1 MNLLSTSYDF
11 LNHKEKLNLLTIFF
25 LIIISSFLEMIGIG
39 LILPLLTAI
48 VDNNFFNNNEIVGN
62 IKNQFNI
69 NSKNQFII
77 IIILAIVIANFG
89 KAFFLTISS
98 WKQINDVANINKR
111 FTNQMYLEYINSDW
125 KFLVNKNPAI
135 ILRNIYI
142 STQDFTDKV
151 LTRYLLLATEIIMI
165 IFILSLLIYVNPST
179 TLIAIIFCA
188 ITGFLAQKITK
199 KYNYQFGLIRQKY
212 LALRQKHILETF
224 KAIKLIKILN
234 KVIMF
239 NKNYLDLSSKEIK
252 AKSDQEFFNRL
263 PRIWIEFLSILI
275 MCFIIIYIVK
285 YYGNIS
291 SFLPTIGLYIVA
303 SYKLLPSLV
312 KILNLI
318 QTLRFAR
325 PVVAN
330 LVEEINDIKKV
341 SLDLRTDNVDN
352 HINKDFRNSF
362 NKNIIIQNLNFS
374 YDINKKIVFENF
386 NYDIEKNKILGIVG
400 ESGSGKSTFVD
411 LLTGI
416 NKPKSGKILI
426 DGNHDIFNHISSW
439 QNMIGYVPQETY
451 LLDDTI
457 KNNIAFGIPKDEI
470 DIKKIN
476 EILVSIGLKEMIENL
491 PLGIDSNVGDNGVKI
506 SGGQKQ
512 RIGIARALYT
522 SPQIMILDEATS
534 ALDIKNEKLILDLIS
549 KFKNTMTIIIVT
561 HRESIYSFCDKILNL
576 DKIKS

>member
-1 MNLLSTSYDF
+1 
-11 LNHKEKLNLLTIFF
+11 
-25 LIIISSFLEMIGIG
+25 
-39 LILPLLTAI
+39 
-48 VDNNFFNNNEIVGN
+48 
-62 IKNQFNI
+62 
-69 NSKNQFII
+69 
-77 IIILAIVIANFG
+77 
-89 KAFFLTISS
+89 
-98 WKQINDVANINKR
+98 
-111 FTNQMYLEYINSDW
+111 
-125 KFLVNKNPAI
+125 
-135 ILRNIYI
+135 
-142 STQDFTDKV
+142 
-151 LTRYLLLATEIIMI
+151 
-165 IFILSLLIYVNPST
+165 
-179 TLIAIIFCA
+179 
-188 ITGFLAQKITK
+188 
-199 KYNYQFGLIRQKY
+199 
-212 LALRQKHILETF
+212 
-224 KAIKLIKILN
+224 
-234 KVIMF
+234 
-239 NKNYLDLSSKEIK
+239 
-252 AKSDQEFFNRL
+252 
-263 PRIWIEFLSILI
+263 SILI

-439 QNMIGYVPQETY
+439 QNMIGYVP
-451 LLDDTI
+451 
-457 KNNIAFGIPKDEI
+457 
-470 DIKKIN
+470 
-476 EILVSIGLKEMIENL
+476 
-491 PLGIDSNVGDNGVKI
+491 
-506 SGGQKQ
+506 
-512 RIGIARALYT
+512 
-522 SPQIMILDEATS
+522 
-534 ALDIKNEKLILDLIS
+534 
-549 KFKNTMTIIIVT
+549 
-561 HRESIYSFCDKILNL
+561 
-576 DKIKS
+576 

>member
-188 ITGFLAQKITK
+188 ITGYLAQKITK

-341 SLDLRTDNVDN
+341 SLDLRNDNVDN

-362 NKNIIIQNLNFS
+362 KKNIIIQNLNFS

-457 KNNIAFGIPKDEI
+457 KNNICYGINPKNINI
-470 DIKKIN
+470 DNLKNAIDLAQIKEFIEKQPDKIN
-476 EILVSIGLKEMIENL
+476 TFIGYE
-491 PLGIDSNVGDNGVKI
+491 GSRI
-506 SGGQKQ
+506 SGGQLQ
-512 RIGIARALYT
+512 RIGIARALY
-522 SPQIMILDEATS
+522 SKPSVLILDEPTS
-534 ALDIKNEKLILDLIS
+534 SLDRQNEEQIINSLFSIENITVIVISHNQNIL
-549 KFKNTMTIIIVT
+549 KK
-561 HRESIYSFCDKILNL
+561 CDQVLNL
-576 DKIKS
+576 ENHS